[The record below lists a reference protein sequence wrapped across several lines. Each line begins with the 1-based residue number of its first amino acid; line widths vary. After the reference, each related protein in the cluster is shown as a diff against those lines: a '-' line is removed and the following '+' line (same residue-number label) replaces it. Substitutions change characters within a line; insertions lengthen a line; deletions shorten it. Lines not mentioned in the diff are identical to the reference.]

1 MPTVNYDNIN
11 HDNVILNNTKVSDKL
26 ISAFISQ
33 NELLDK
39 NINEIFNEALYLNNA
54 DTTKITNLE
63 NSYGGSGSGSTSI
76 DNIRNNFIN
85 LLDGNVNLQTS
96 MIENINKRSNVLGN
110 TFNYNVDM
118 YRNQKNMNDTVEE
131 QTKSLKK
138 RNFKY
143 LEGVVNDKKQIEIY
157 NYYYNKNKTQQ
168 NILYYLFI
176 ICIIVIILTYIN
188 LHFNF
193 FLNDAIYS
201 IIVGLIFSLYVIYF
215 IYSFYDIVIRDDI
228 NFNEYNFMWG
238 KSKLPDSSTASSYI
252 EDNNNKSNNNKNCK
266 LYEDLMDE

>member
-1 MPTVNYDNIN
+1 MPTVNYDQIN
-11 HDNVILNNTKVSDKL
+11 HDNVILNNTKGSDKL

-39 NINEIFNEALYLNNA
+39 NINEIFNEALYLNSA
-54 DTTKITNLE
+54 DSTKTTALT
-63 NSYGGSGSGSTSI
+63 NSYTGTI
-76 DNIRNNFIN
+76 ADICNNFIN
-85 LLDGNVNLQTS
+85 LLDSNINLQTS

-193 FLNDAIYS
+193 FLNDSIYS

-238 KSKLPDSSTASSYI
+238 KSKLPHSSTASSYI
-252 EDNNNKSNNNKNCK
+252 EDNNNKSNNNNKNCK
-266 LYEDLMDE
+266 LYEDLMVE